1 MWAGQNDRDC
11 FVCAGVLSYV
21 SPGVRQSLTAR
32 GIVIIVFGYTGR
44 EVLRAAATLDL
55 ELVAV

>member
-32 GIVIIVFGYTGR
+32 GFIIIVLDIR
-44 EVLRAAATLDL
+44 EGKCSAAATLDL
-55 ELVAV
+55 ELGAV